1 MAPVDNE
8 LPVDED
14 WPAWSLAALAALLFD
29 AEELP
34 GKIALE
40 LEAEVVEACV
50 GVIVVYCVTTTTSSL
65 DDVVVA
71 GWSGTREEIVVGI
84 RTGAKEV
91 VSSSSSSSGREVLR
105 EIEYRVSIGEEVMS
119 VIVLVEVT
127 EVITALYTVQGE
139 TTSVRRE
146 GQVDKKSAK
155 EGTAEEVADQLTS

>member
-1 MAPVDNE
+1 
-8 LPVDED
+8 
-14 WPAWSLAALAALLFD
+14 
-29 AEELP
+29 
-34 GKIALE
+34 
-40 LEAEVVEACV
+40 
-50 GVIVVYCVTTTTSSL
+50 
-65 DDVVVA
+65 
-71 GWSGTREEIVVGI
+71 
-84 RTGAKEV
+84 
-91 VSSSSSSSGREVLR
+91 VLR